1 MKEFEEKVIL
11 VTGSASGIGRD
22 AAIAFAQQ
30 GGVVIGTDI
39 DADGGQAT
47 HKQITENGG
56 QSQFIQADVS
66 KVAEVEALI
75 NQIIDQHGRLDIAFN
90 NAGVEGIPARTIDGT
105 EDDFDFIMR
114 VNVKGVWACMKY
126 ELKHMV
132 KQGHGCII
140 NTASVAGLTGS
151 HSLPVYSASKHA
163 VVGLTRS
170 AAVEYGGKGIRVNC
184 INPYVI
190 KTPMVERTSSN
201 LPPEF
206 SQAIANATPAKRVGE
221 VQEVTSAVLW
231 LASEGAS
238 FVNGI
243 TLPVDGGYT
252 AQ

>member
-1 MKEFEEKVIL
+1 MSEFENKVIL

-22 AAIAFAQQ
+22 AAIAFAAA
-30 GGVVIGTDI
+30 GGTVVGTDI
-39 DADGGQAT
+39 NEAGGLETAKIIEEQNGKTQFVQADM
-47 HKQITENGG
+47 
-56 QSQFIQADVS
+56 ADVS
-66 KVAEVEALI
+66 AVESLIEQIVAE
-75 NQIIDQHGRLDIAFN
+75 HGQLDIAFN

-132 KQGHGCII
+132 KQGYGCII

-170 AAVEYGGKGIRVNC
+170 AAVEYGSKGIRVNC
-184 INPYVI
+184 INPYII

-206 SQAIANATPAKRVGE
+206 SHAMAMATPAKRVGE